1 MPHLSLIQTL
11 MVWSLPVLFAVTLH
25 EVAHGWAAYYLGD
38 RTALRRGRLSLNPF
52 DHLDPVGTVLIP
64 AAMVL
69 VGGFIFGWA
78 RPVPVKAGNLSDPR
92 RHLALVAL
100 AGPFANLLMA
110 IGWGFVLKL
119 AQSVHGATPMVYMGM
134 AGILINLLIMSLNL
148 LPLPPLDGGRVLS
161 GILPKR
167 YTAFMDR
174 LEPYGWIILLLLLVS
189 GTLSSIL
196 APLLVLMEGLLG
208 GLIGLHGMPL
218 Q

>member
-1 MPHLSLIQTL
+1 MSLIQTL
-11 MVWSLPVLFAVTLH
+11 MIWSLPVLFAVTLH
-25 EVAHGWAAYYLGD
+25 EVAHGWAALYLGD
-38 RTALRRGRLSLNPF
+38 RTALRRGRLSLNPL

-78 RPVPVKAGNLSDPR
+78 RPVPVKAWNLPNPR

-110 IGWGFVLKL
+110 VGWGFVLKL
-119 AQSVHGATPMVYMGM
+119 AQSVSGATPLVYMSM
-134 AGILINLLIMSLNL
+134 AGILINFLIMSLNL

-161 GILPKR
+161 GILPQR
-167 YTAFMDR
+167 YAVYMDR
-174 LEPYGWIILLLLLVS
+174 LEPYGWIILLVLLMS

-196 APLLVLMEGLLG
+196 APLLALMEGLLG
-208 GLIGLHGMPL
+208 GMIGLQGMPL